1 MTDTITA
8 AEYQAL
14 IAKQPARGNKY
25 HARKVQGIDGQT
37 FDSQAEAR
45 RYAELVT
52 LQDAGFITR
61 LRVHPVY
68 RLEVN
73 GVLICRYEGDFAYFE
88 SDREVVEDVK
98 GVRTRVYVMKRKLMK
113 AIHGI
118 EIREVEA

>member
-14 IAKQPARGNKY
+14 IAQRGNKY
-25 HARKVQGIDGQT
+25 NARKVQGIDGQT

-45 RYAELVT
+45 RYAQLTT
-52 LQDAGFITR
+52 LQEAGFITR
-61 LRVHPVY
+61 LRVHPLY
-68 RLEVN
+68 RLKVN
-73 GVLICRYEGDFAYFE
+73 GVLVCKYEGDFAYFE
-88 SDREVVEDVK
+88 GGREVVEDVK